1 MNIFPMPM
9 LASDHLKDI
18 AYFVQAADAGSF
30 TGAAERLMLS
40 SSAIS
45 KSLARLE
52 ARLGA
57 RLFDRST
64 RSLTLTDAGRRYYE
78 TCQRVLMELAE
89 TEAALAQA
97 SEPAGRLLLGLP
109 ASFGRLRV
117 MPVLLRFCEQ
127 YPNLRPHVT
136 FTDRFVDLQEE
147 GLDLAVRIGGPA
159 HWPAS
164 LGHLHLGDERLI
176 FCATPAYLA
185 RRGTPRTIADLGRH
199 DCIVYGRPDGSP
211 SPWLFASPGGQT
223 ERRTMAHRM
232 LAGDGEAQMAAV
244 LADMG
249 VAQLATWLVRDH
261 LASGRVVEVMADMA
275 IDGLPLHVVWP
286 RGRPLTPKVAALLG
300 QFQEQLT
307 IR

>member
-1 MNIFPMPM
+1 M

-30 TGAAERLMLS
+30 TVAATRLQLS
-40 SSAIS
+40 SSAVS
-45 KSLARLE
+45 KSVARLE
-52 ARLGA
+52 GRLGV
-57 RLFDRST
+57 RLFERST
-64 RSLTLTDAGRRYYE
+64 RSLALTDAGRKYYE
-78 TCQRVLMELAE
+78 TCQRVLMELGE
-89 TEAALAQA
+89 TEAELAQA
-97 SEPAGRLLLGLP
+97 SEPAGRLLIGLP
-109 ASFGRLRV
+109 ATFGRMRV
-117 MPVLLRFCEQ
+117 MPVLLRFCAQ
-127 YPNLRPHVT
+127 YPNLRPQVT
-136 FTDRFVDLQEE
+136 FTDRFVDVQEE

-164 LGHLHLGDERLI
+164 LGHIHLDDERLI

-199 DCIVYGRPDGSP
+199 DCIVYGRPDGSA
-211 SPWLFASPGGQT
+211 SPWLFASAGGRT
-223 ERRTMAHRM
+223 ERRTMTHRIM
-232 LAGDGEAQMAAV
+232 AGDGEAQMTAV

-261 LASGRVVEVMADMA
+261 LASGAVVEVMAERA

-286 RGRPLTPKVAALLG
+286 LARPMAPKVAALLD
-300 QFQEQLT
+300 QLKEQLK